1 MIKNNIE
8 QMRLEFDKKIQEAIL
23 ENALSEPFEDC
34 YFRILK
40 TERQQTDKPDGYK
53 KLICLYKNGLCKET
67 DVNDF
72 RKCLELYP
80 ITENIFVYTGNGYI
94 KLPVD
99 ISTSKSWGEKNGK
112 ISLKYIHNEFI
123 VWVYITI
130 TEELMD
136 IFDVRKRDVTSSEIS
151 TYTSI
156 HEARRKGY
164 RPMVDVFNFKSKQ
177 IVFYGGHNEL
187 IDIDE
192 INRIMRI
199 LKGEEK

>member
-40 TERQQTDKPDGYK
+40 TERQQTDKSDGYK
-53 KLICLYKNGLCKET
+53 KLIHLYKNVLSEET

-80 ITENIFVYTGNGYI
+80 ITGNIIVYTGKGYI

-99 ISTSKSWGEKNGK
+99 ISTRKSWGDKNGK
-112 ISLKYIHNEFI
+112 ISLKYIHKEFV
-123 VWVYITI
+123 VWVYIDI

-156 HEARRKGY
+156 HEALRRGHK
-164 RPMVDVFNFKSKQ
+164 PMVDVFNFKGKQ
-177 IVFYGGHNEL
+177 IGFYGGSVTL

-192 INRIMRI
+192 INRVMKI
-199 LKGEEK
+199 LKGK